1 ADDLKRTPL
10 YEEHRRLGAKLVPFA
25 GFEMP
30 VQYSA
35 GILAEHRA
43 VRNHAGLFD
52 VSHMGEIE
60 ISGGDALGLIQYV
73 TTNDASRLGVGQAQ
87 YTVLCQED
95 GGAIDD
101 CLVYR
106 FDDRY
111 VVVANAANVDKDR
124 RWIEKFADRFGTRV
138 VDRSDETALLALQGP
153 AAEEILRTL
162 TRVDLGA
169 IEYFHFTEGELDG
182 RPTVISRTGYTGED
196 GFELYIA
203 ADDAPHLWRR
213 ILDAGEPHGITP

>member
-1 ADDLKRTPL
+1 
-10 YEEHRRLGAKLVPFA
+10 
-25 GFEMP
+25 
-30 VQYSA
+30 
-35 GILAEHRA
+35 
-43 VRNHAGLFD
+43 
-52 VSHMGEIE
+52 
-60 ISGGDALGLIQYV
+60 
-73 TTNDASRLGVGQAQ
+73 
-87 YTVLCQED
+87 ED

-213 ILDAGEPHGITP
+213 ILDAGEPHGITPVGLGARDSLRLEIGYILYGNDLDENHTPLEAGLGWVVKL